1 MATIILLCNENY
13 ALSIRQNIESARRQL
28 ANGELSELP
37 WSVGKQRSVKVG
49 DRIYIQ
55 RTNTY
60 PPAGYF
66 ATGYVVSA
74 QPGEQLKRT
83 NKRYADFD
91 DCYRNEFFEGKYLVQ
106 LLIDS
111 VVDYD
116 LPLKLSDLKQRH
128 EFEETNF
135 FVPEGHAFD
144 AKCSVALDKAWEDYL
159 VSVQQNGV
167 SAFTVLSRKGSRYKQ
182 EKDFDAALRV
192 YEKL

>member
-83 NKRYADFD
+83 NKRYADGSIPIM
-91 DCYRNEFFEGKYLVQ
+91 REQLKGKLTIEIGASQ
-106 LLIDS
+106 LQHWIDG
-111 VVDYD
+111 
-116 LPLKLSDLKQRH
+116 LQ
-128 EFEETNF
+128 
-135 FVPEGHAFD
+135 VPFCA
-144 AKCSVALDKAWEDYL
+144 
-159 VSVQQNGV
+159 
-167 SAFTVLSRKGSRYKQ
+167 
-182 EKDFDAALRV
+182 
-192 YEKL
+192 